1 MIRYVSPTVLISQLV
16 FAAGTTSAYEI
27 ETHRLVSEVAG
38 PRSQADDVLKN
49 HLGVNEGFAKVVQ
62 SFSLSFWMSD
72 GAKREDNFLRLLN
85 HFHNPLAVGWSQAG
99 LLESIGQSSIMW
111 GQNTGQGIPS
121 WSWRDVRQ
129 RYFDALTKP
138 QSPERES
145 SLAKTFEGLGR
156 QIHLIQDAASPAH
169 VRNDP
174 HLFYNYENLVD
185 RVRVDD
191 PPTFDGWLAGSP
203 DVPGAPDPRWS
214 SLDPNPLAIIAVARL
229 IDSDRYSGGNPAVT
243 MTGLIGLAEYT
254 NANFFSEDRV
264 FTEND
269 VDPQKRFPFPNRASV
284 VEQDFDIQ
292 VGGTTVKR
300 RYFVKAADGA
310 TGYRLATV
318 GLLREYH
325 QRFGLDW
332 TRFRES
338 PALDEGVYRD
348 YAARLIPRAVAYS
361 SALIDYFFR
370 GRIAASGEDTA
381 TIIGNISEEPINGT
395 FTLYYD
401 DANDVRRPVPGA
413 TWTLALAPGESAEQ
427 LRFTPPTSP
436 APKEA
441 GRYMLVFRG
450 ALGSEPD
457 AVIGRQVMISSTL
470 IARLIKRK
478 DATPLRGFDVRA
490 IDVQTGQT
498 LSAHITDDEGRARLD
513 WNPGRTALFIP
524 SVNQFPMYWAGGS
537 TFVSGLEGAHAVQ
550 AAEVDAQGQVTV
562 LTPIVSSDWPER
574 IEPCTGQPMFQQIPN
589 STLPA
594 QSSPV
599 SEGVFLTIFLTYG
612 VNLATFVRDDNGR
625 ETVLCGLTSPSCHD
639 PAGSFIAEDV
649 GRLGQVVGHLV
660 RDVFSRHTA
669 MLTDPDGR
677 PIGDALCSNE
687 YAEVE
692 TLPVS
697 VVER

>member
-1 MIRYVSPTVLISQLV
+1 VPSTPDPGWTGLD
-16 FAAGTTSAYEI
+16 A
-27 ETHRLVSEVAG
+27 
-38 PRSQADDVLKN
+38 
-49 HLGVNEGFAKVVQ
+49 
-62 SFSLSFWMSD
+62 
-72 GAKREDNFLRLLN
+72 
-85 HFHNPLAVGWSQAG
+85 NPLAP
-99 LLESIGQSSIMW
+99 I
-111 GQNTGQGIPS
+111 
-121 WSWRDVRQ
+121 
-129 RYFDALTKP
+129 
-138 QSPERES
+138 
-145 SLAKTFEGLGR
+145 
-156 QIHLIQDAASPAH
+156 
-169 VRNDP
+169 
-174 HLFYNYENLVD
+174 
-185 RVRVDD
+185 
-191 PPTFDGWLAGSP
+191 
-203 DVPGAPDPRWS
+203 
-214 SLDPNPLAIIAVARL
+214 AIARL
-229 IDSDRYSGGNPAVT
+229 IDSDRYAGGNPAVT

-254 NANFFSEDRV
+254 NANFFSEDRI

-292 VGGTTVKR
+292 VRGVPVKR
-300 RYFVKAADGA
+300 RYFVKAGDGA

-318 GLLREYH
+318 GLLRDYH

-348 YAARLIPRAVAYS
+348 YAARLVPRAVAYS
-361 SALIDYFFR
+361 TALIDYFFR
-370 GRIAASGEDTA
+370 GRIAASGENTS
-381 TIIGNISEEPINGT
+381 TSISNISEEPINGT

-413 TWTLALAPGESAEQ
+413 TWTLALASGESAEQ
-427 LRFTPPTSP
+427 LRFTSPTNP
-436 APKEA
+436 APKEP

-457 AVIGRQVMISSTL
+457 AVIGRQVTISSSL

-478 DATPLRGFDVRA
+478 DSSPLRGFDVRA
-490 IDVQTGQT
+490 IDLQNGQT
-498 LSAHITDDEGRARLD
+498 LSASVTDEEGRARLE

-524 SVNQFPMYWAGGS
+524 SVNLFPMYWAGGS
-537 TFVSGLEGAHAVQ
+537 AFVSGLEGAHAVQ

-562 LTPIVSSDWPER
+562 PTPVVASDWPER

-594 QSSPV
+594 RSTPV

-612 VNLATFVRDDNGR
+612 VNLATFVRDDNGH
-625 ETVLCGLTSPSCHD
+625 ETALCGLTSPACVD
-639 PAGSFIAEDV
+639 PAVGFIAEDV
-649 GRLGQVVGHLV
+649 GRVGQAVGQLV
-660 RDVFSRHTA
+660 RDVFSRHVA
-669 MLTDPDGR
+669 MLTDADGR

-692 TLPVS
+692 TVPVS